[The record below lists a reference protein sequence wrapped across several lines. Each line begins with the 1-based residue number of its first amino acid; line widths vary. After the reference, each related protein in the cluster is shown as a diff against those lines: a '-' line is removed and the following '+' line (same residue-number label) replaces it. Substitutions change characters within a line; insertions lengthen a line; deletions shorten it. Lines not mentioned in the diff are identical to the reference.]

1 MNPLTS
7 EEIFGNWATLLLPI
21 KEDDSIDYKLLEEE
35 IDLLIG
41 MGVNGIYSNGT
52 AGEFY
57 SQTEEEF
64 DAVNSLLANKC
75 NTAGMPFQVGCNHTS
90 PAATLQRLKK
100 ALAWKPS
107 AVQVILP
114 DWFPPTM
121 EEIIDYLKR
130 IIETASPVGIILYNP
145 PHAKIRLQPQDFGLL
160 KEAGVRLTGCK
171 LPGGDEEWYRAM
183 KKYSPGLSLFI
194 PGHHLATGISL
205 GAHGAYSNV
214 ACLHPGAAQRWY
226 DRMKDDMEGALEM
239 QSRIQLFM
247 NDHIV
252 PFIKEQRYSNQA
264 VDKLMAAVGG
274 WMTISPRLRWP
285 YRWINN
291 DEVMRVKEH
300 AKKILP
306 EFFNTEL

>member
-1 MNPLTS
+1 
-7 EEIFGNWATLLLPI
+7 
-21 KEDDSIDYKLLEEE
+21 
-35 IDLLIG
+35 
-41 MGVNGIYSNGT
+41 
-52 AGEFY
+52 
-57 SQTEEEF
+57 
-64 DAVNSLLANKC
+64 
-75 NTAGMPFQVGCNHTS
+75 
-90 PAATLQRLKK
+90 
-100 ALAWKPS
+100 
-107 AVQVILP
+107 
-114 DWFPPTM
+114 
-121 EEIIDYLKR
+121 
-130 IIETASPVGIILYNP
+130 
-145 PHAKIRLQPQDFGLL
+145 
-160 KEAGVRLTGCK
+160 
-171 LPGGDEEWYRAM
+171 
-183 KKYSPGLSLFI
+183 
-194 PGHHLATGISL
+194 L